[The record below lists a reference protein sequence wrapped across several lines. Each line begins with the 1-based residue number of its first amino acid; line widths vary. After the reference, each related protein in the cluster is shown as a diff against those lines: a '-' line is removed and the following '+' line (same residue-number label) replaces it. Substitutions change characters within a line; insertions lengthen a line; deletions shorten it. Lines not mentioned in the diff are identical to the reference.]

1 MAHNMVPRLRFPEFD
16 GKWDKEKVVNVFSI
30 FNGYAFSSSDS
41 VDDGCLW
48 VKIAD
53 VGIQK
58 MKTDNLSYL
67 PKSFTV
73 KHSKFL
79 LKENDYVVALTRP
92 IISGELKVARINEF
106 FNNSL
111 LNQRVGKLIS
121 NENLDYIYFLL
132 QNKRLIKSIENNIAG
147 SDPPNLS
154 PNEINNIKVGLPKK
168 DGQTKIATFLSAIDK
183 RINLIQE
190 KKAELEQYKKGVMQK
205 IFSQT
210 IRFKDENGIDF
221 PNWEEKK
228 MGQLYS
234 FKTTNSYSRDKLN
247 YENGDVRNIHYG
259 DIHTKFK
266 SHFDI
271 KKESVPYLNS
281 DIDTSKIA
289 NECFV
294 QQGDLVIADASED
307 YEDIGKSIE
316 IINLNNEK
324 LVAGLH
330 TFLARRKNPNIAI
343 GFGGHLMK
351 SFYIRLAIKRIAQ
364 GTKVLSIST
373 TRLSEIKV
381 QLPSFSEQQKIAN
394 FLSTI
399 DISIEKMG
407 NQIDDSVLFKQGL
420 LQKMFV

>member
-1 MAHNMVPRLRFPEFD
+1 MAHNMVPRLRFPEFE
-16 GKWDKEKVVNVFSI
+16 GKWDKEKVGNVFSI

-41 VDDGCLW
+41 VDEGCLW

-92 IISGELKVARINEF
+92 ILSGELKVARINEF

-168 DGQTKIATFLSAIDK
+168 DEQTKIATFLSAIDK
-183 RINLIQE
+183 RINLLQK
-190 KKAELEQYKKGVMQK
+190 KKADLEQYKKGVMQK
-205 IFSQT
+205 LFSQA
-210 IRFKDENGIDF
+210 IRFKDENGNDF
-221 PNWEEKK
+221 PVWEEKMLGK
-228 MGQLYS
+228 LGNTYNGLTG
-234 FKTTNSYSRDKLN
+234 KTKIDFGKGKPYIQYMQIFSNSKINISDFGLVDIS
-247 YENGDVRNIHYG
+247 ENENQSKVQYG
-259 DIHTKFK
+259 DIFFTT
-266 SHFDI
+266 SSETPDEI
-271 KKESVPYLNS
+271 GTASVLIDSVEEVYLNS
-281 DIDTSKIA
+281 FCFGFRPNSLDELVPEFAQFFFRSENIRREVVKLAQGSTRYNMSKV
-289 NECFV
+289 E
-294 QQGDLVIADASED
+294 
-307 YEDIGKSIE
+307 
-316 IINLNNEK
+316 
-324 LVAGLH
+324 
-330 TFLARRKNPNIAI
+330 
-343 GFGGHLMK
+343 LMK
-351 SFYIRLAIKRIAQ
+351 LKF
-364 GTKVLSIST
+364 
-373 TRLSEIKV
+373 EIP
-381 QLPSFSEQQKIAN
+381 QQIEQQKIAN
-394 FLSTI
+394 FLSSITNY
-399 DISIEKMG
+399 IEKLG
-407 NQIDDSVLFKQGL
+407 CQIDNSILFKQGL